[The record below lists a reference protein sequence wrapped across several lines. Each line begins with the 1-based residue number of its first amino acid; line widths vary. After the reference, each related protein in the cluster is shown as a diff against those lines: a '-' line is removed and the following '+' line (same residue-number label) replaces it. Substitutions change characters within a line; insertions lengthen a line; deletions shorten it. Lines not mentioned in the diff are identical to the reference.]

1 MDEEAYNRV
10 LEVAAWLIG
19 GFGTIFTLLL
29 SVIAFFIKRN
39 TEKIEV
45 RIDKHDEKFE
55 KIQDE
60 IHALAVTAEKTLT
73 MVKIKHRIK

>member
-60 IHALAVTAEKTLT
+60 IHALVVTAEKTLT